1 MKQKAKKRIRQDK
14 TQVTDIQVGVRE
26 RSMVIVLGALGE
38 LQNTDMG
45 PAPEG

>member
-14 TQVTDIQVGVRE
+14 TQVTDTVRE